1 MILTAP
7 QYFVERLGATPT
19 RAGELLAICSSVN
32 LPGTLLTGVVEQWM
46 ASRGMT
52 LLRIRRLMSGSAAL
66 ICSVSAIFYALA
78 TTPLQGTITFFSY
91 TVGHCFHESGIFPFF
106 LELGGPDAALLSSF
120 CNSTAN
126 IPGVLVPVV
135 VLFLRKLTGSWLPH
149 FAMAAGLQ
157 LISAA
162 WWVRSSSVRPAR
174 ELLALQRGPRI
185 RPPANAD
192 PGVDEAM
199 EFRVLGKTGFRVS
212 AVSMGC
218 WQIGGAYSGADATAS
233 HKQALNA
240 FLDQGGNFLD
250 TANVYGGDYGTDRFG
265 WSESTI
271 RLVLAERKA
280 AGKDAGRRIFIAT
293 KAGRAPP
300 GGYDHGPDRYT
311 YESLSASVRASAE
324 RLAVNRIDLLQL
336 HCPPTSVLRGTVAFE
351 ALRRLKREGR
361 IEHWGVSVETV
372 EEAYLAIRQPDCATV
387 QVNTTAWDLCH
398 WVGSQTVCGCC
409 VADHLQ
415 HAQAQAG
422 DFRVPRCRQ
431 GR

>member
-1 MILTAP
+1 M
-7 QYFVERLGATPT
+7 
-19 RAGELLAICSSVN
+19 AI
-32 LPGTLLTGVVEQWM
+32 
-46 ASRGMT
+46 RK
-52 LLRIRRLMSGSAAL
+52 
-66 ICSVSAIFYALA
+66 
-78 TTPLQGTITFFSY
+78 
-91 TVGHCFHESGIFPFF
+91 
-106 LELGGPDAALLSSF
+106 LGGPDAALLSSF

-135 VLFLRKLTGSWLPH
+135 VLFIRKLTGSWLPH

-174 ELLALQRGPRI
+174 ELLALQRGPHL

-280 AGKDAGRRIFIAT
+280 AGKDAGRRIFVAT

-372 EEAYLAIRQPDCATV
+372 EEGYLAIRQPDCATV
-387 QVNTTAWDLCH
+387 QVNTTTWDLWH

-422 DFRVPRCRQ
+422 DIRVPRCRQ